1 MWQARGAWNGHKT
14 KACCVVASCCQS
26 VHLTSPPLT
35 SATCPTSPTRDRNPV
50 TYEHGPHSDL
60 RALHAVHST
69 SNRASTS
76 HCQLRPPR
84 ATTPTLQQKLRAQT
98 EQPDQL
104 QPSSV
109 SPRSAAQPTNPL
121 EGHECFAATT
131 TTVGCLLQTD
141 RADLSRTD
149 GGSSLGTS
157 REAVKGIGRR
167 TQTQTHQPRPTR
179 WKGTH
184 GFEARSAW

>member
-1 MWQARGAWNGHKT
+1 MAGTGSVERPQNKSLL
-14 KACCVVASCCQS
+14 CCCFLLSIS
-26 VHLTSPPLT
+26 PPHLTSAHLRDLPDTPPH
-35 SATCPTSPTRDRNPV
+35 PGPVPV

-60 RALHAVHST
+60 HALHAVHST

-109 SPRSAAQPTNPL
+109 SPRYAAQPTNPL

-157 REAVKGIGRR
+157 REAVKGIGR
-167 TQTQTHQPRPTR
+167 PTR